1 MRFKSD
7 QILRPFAKRT
17 SGLAVLVGILLLV
30 GGCSKSG
37 KPDEQSK
44 LDKHFM
50 DIGNESVLGTPERI
64 AEAEKTYAR
73 SIQETV
79 DRFTGKPLVDWVC
92 KTLDVPKQPFLQ
104 GKDAPP
110 VSFDCFNLDG
120 RRGSLFNLI
129 SPAPLLKEPIAI
141 GDVFRFSGV
150 VEKVLFVPDMKSVVL
165 FKVNVTA
172 LERTEHIKH

>member
-1 MRFKSD
+1 MRYTLPNTFRLRQK
-7 QILRPFAKRT
+7 ILNCLVLMA
-17 SGLAVLVGILLLV
+17 GLGLLL
-30 GGCSKSG
+30 GACSQSD

-50 DIGNESVLGTPERI
+50 SIGNDSVLGSPDKI
-64 AEAEKTYAR
+64 AEAEKNYAK
-73 SIQETV
+73 SVQETV
-79 DRFTGKPLVDWVC
+79 DRFTGKTLTNWVC

-120 RRGSLFNLI
+120 RRGSLFNLV

-150 VEKVLFVPDMKSVVL
+150 VEKVLFIPDMKSVVL
-165 FKVNVTA
+165 FRVNVTA